1 MDRLIADG
9 FTVSSSVFTFKILCV
24 VTEPN
29 TGLAFDICLTF
40 SKRRRESLK
49 ILAVRAGDEK
59 KFVLNE

>member
-29 TGLAFDICLTF
+29 TGLAFDICL
-40 SKRRRESLK
+40 RLSLSQSD
-49 ILAVRAGDEK
+49 AVKA
-59 KFVLNE
+59 